1 MSKKQKKQESDRT
14 QRRHEERKQRKQGHK
29 LVNWSSI
36 TRDIKQWN
44 RKKNWISIEVL
55 ERENSQSFQSGE
67 YGETTIMYDDTFL
80 EYISKMELLDY
91 LYQNQKQYYERSI
104 WFEDYDIQSDEQ
116 KQWLKEVY
124 DVLWTHI
131 TIDQYNQRLK
141 ELVGD
146 EEYKRRVER
155 TAA

>member
-1 MSKKQKKQESDRT
+1 MSKEQESART
-14 QRRHEERKQRKQGHK
+14 QRRREERRNQKKTTKQGHQ

-44 RKKNWISIEVL
+44 RKKNWIAIEVL
-55 ERENSQSFQSGE
+55 ERENSQLFQSGE
-67 YGETTIMYDDTFL
+67 YGETTVMYNDTFL
-80 EYISKMELLDY
+80 EYIFKMELLDY
-91 LYQNQKQYYERSI
+91 LYQNQKEYYDRSI

-116 KQWLKEVY
+116 KQWIKEVY
-124 DVLWTHI
+124 DVLWSHI

-146 EEYKRRVER
+146 EEY
-155 TAA
+155 

>member
-1 MSKKQKKQESDRT
+1 MYMQIT
-14 QRRHEERKQRKQGHK
+14 
-29 LVNWSSI
+29 LYWSSI

-67 YGETTIMYDDTFL
+67 YGETTVMYNDTFL
-80 EYISKMELLDY
+80 EYIFKMELLDY
-91 LYQNQKQYYERSI
+91 LYQNQKEYYDRSI

-116 KQWLKEVY
+116 KQWIKEVY
-124 DVLWTHI
+124 DVLWAHI

-146 EEYKRRVER
+146 EEYKNRVER
-155 TAA
+155 TVA

>member
-29 LVNWSSI
+29 LVNWSSV